1 MTYLE
6 QLGINLILY
15 LQSVGGWLVPLMQ
28 FFTSLGEETFFVLAL
43 PILYWCVNT
52 VLGLRIG
59 IILLLS
65 GGLNDAFKV
74 FFHRARPFWI
84 DTRVQA
90 LRFENSFGIPSG
102 HSQNAA
108 AVWGMLA
115 AFVNRA
121 WFWVVSIVI
130 IFLIG
135 LSRIVLGMHFPSD
148 VLAGWLIGALLA
160 WVMLR
165 LEKPFL
171 AWISRYNL
179 WGKIL
184 VVLAGSLALILL
196 GGGARLS
203 IGNWQI
209 PAEWVKNATLAYP
222 GLPADQKP
230 IDPYNISNLVT
241 AAGVLFGLGAGAFWL
256 AQTGGFDA
264 GGVWWKRVARFI
276 VGLAGVAVFY
286 LGLAAIFP
294 GGNSLFPQILR
305 YLRYAL
311 VGFWVAGLAPY
322 IFVRIGLADKKKV
335 N

>member
-1 MTYLE
+1 MSTLE
-6 QLGINLILY
+6 QLGINLILF
-15 LQSVGGWLVPLMQ
+15 LQNLGGWLVPPMR
-28 FFTSLGEETFFVLAL
+28 FFTFLGEETFFLFLL

-59 IILLLS
+59 IILVLS
-65 GGLNDAFKV
+65 TGLNDAFKV
-74 FFHRARPFWI
+74 FFHRPRPFWI

-102 HSQNAA
+102 HAQNAA

-115 AFVNRA
+115 AFINRA
-121 WFWVVSIVI
+121 WFWVVSIIV

-135 LSRIVLGMHFPSD
+135 LSRMVLGVHFPTD

-171 AWISRYNL
+171 AWISKYNL

-196 GGGARLS
+196 GWLARLS
-203 IGNWQI
+203 IGTWQI
-209 PAEWVKNATLAYP
+209 PTEWVKNATQAYP
-222 GLPADQKP
+222 GLPPDQKP
-230 IDPYNISNLVT
+230 IDVFNPSGLVT

-256 AQTGGFDA
+256 AQAGGFDA
-264 GGVWWKRVARFI
+264 GGVWWKRILRFI
-276 VGLAGVAVFY
+276 VGLVGVAILY
-286 LGLAAIFP
+286 LGLAAILP
-294 GGNSLFPQILR
+294 GGEGLFPQILR
-305 YLRYAL
+305 YIRYAL

-322 IFVRIGLADKKKV
+322 IFVKIRLADKKKAS
-335 N
+335 